1 MSAVIALSLLGT
13 LGLVLSAVHILGHIQ
28 DARRHDRRK
37 KALDSFEGATEEDD
51 DKSLHLSRDS
61 QGKTHD

>member
-51 DKSLHLSRDS
+51 D
-61 QGKTHD
+61 T

>member
-1 MSAVIALSLLGT
+1 MLVLSLLGT

-37 KALDSFEGATEEDD
+37 KALDSFEDGATEEEDD
-51 DKSLHLSRDS
+51 
-61 QGKTHD
+61 T

>member
-1 MSAVIALSLLGT
+1 VSAVIALSLLGT

-37 KALDSFEGATEEDD
+37 KALDSFEDGGSTEEDD
-51 DKSLHLSRDS
+51 D
-61 QGKTHD
+61 T

>member
-1 MSAVIALSLLGT
+1 MSAVIALTLLGT

-37 KALDSFEGATEEDD
+37 KALDSFEAGATEEEDD
-51 DKSLHLSRDS
+51 
-61 QGKTHD
+61 T